1 MLKKPQSLILFLIV
15 LSQFLCSSLWFAG
28 NSIVYDLAL
37 AFDFSENNVSSISSF
52 LQFGFIVGTIIYA
65 LLAIADRFS
74 PSKVFFASA
83 ILGAFAN
90 AAILFEFNSL
100 PSILFFRL
108 LTGFF
113 LAGIYPVGMKI
124 AADHFDKGLGKSLGY
139 LVGALVLGTA
149 FPHFLTTMSFIPSWE
164 IVIVC
169 TSALALLGGLFIFF
183 FVPDGPYRKKGTA
196 LNFSSIATI
205 FKHKEFKSA
214 SFGYFGHMWELY
226 AFWVFVPV
234 ILNQFSTM
242 HSAEMNV
249 SLWSFIIIGIGSLA
263 SVFSGLLAPLKGAK
277 NIARFALN
285 VSLICCVISP
295 VFFFIGSLPLF
306 LFFLI
311 IWGLSVI
318 ADSPMLS
325 TLVAQSA
332 PPENK
337 GSALTI
343 VNCIGFSMTIISI
356 QLLTYLQPKMPTE
369 YLFVVLAIGPLLG
382 LLSLRRSK

>member
-65 LLAIADRFS
+65 LLALADRFS

-100 PSILFFRL
+100 LSILFFRL

-183 FVPDGPYRKKGTA
+183 FVPDGPYRKKGAA
-196 LNFSSIATI
+196 LNLSSIATI

-263 SVFSGLLAPLKGAK
+263 CVLSGLIAPLKGPK
-277 NIARFALN
+277 KIARIAITI
-285 VSLICCVISP
+285 SLICCIVSP
-295 VFFFIGSLPLF
+295 IFFLLGSLPLF

-356 QLLTYLQPKMPTE
+356 QLLTYLQPKMPNE